1 VPYRGAGPAYPDL
14 ITGKTQ
20 VFFDNLPGSV
30 ELVKSGQLRALGVTQ
45 ATRSFVFPDVPSI
58 GETIPGYDVSLYYGV
73 SGPKGMPAD
82 VVATLNK
89 AINAALSDPKMLKRI
104 AEFGG
109 TPLPLSAAEFGKMIA
124 DETVKWAKVVE
135 KVGLA
140 IE

>member
-1 VPYRGAGPAYPDL
+1 
-14 ITGKTQ
+14 

-30 ELVKSGQLRALGVTQ
+30 EFVKTGKLRALAVTS
-45 ATRSFVFPDVPSI
+45 AKRSFVFPDVPTI

-73 SGPKGMPAD
+73 SAPRGTPAD

-89 AINAALSDPKMLKRI
+89 AINAALADPKMQKRI

-109 TPLPLSAAEFGKMIA
+109 TPLALKPQEFGKLIA
-124 DETVKWAKVVE
+124 DETEKWAKVVHT
-135 KVGLA
+135 VGLA